1 MIVLSGG
8 VTNLGEYLFGPL
20 REEVKKRALPKVVEG
35 LRIVRAELGDNAG
48 VVGAARALLL
58 TVAQG
63 RNG

>member
-1 MIVLSGG
+1 MVVLSGG
-8 VTNLGEYLFGPL
+8 ITNLGEYLFAPL

-48 VVGAARALLL
+48 VIGAARALLL